1 MDNELREKE
10 YQKLLKL
17 KKQYTIT
24 VYIGL
29 VLSILFIIFCYLSFE
44 APMKAYLSILG
55 FFTINSLFIFVI
67 AKDDENKF
75 FKLYDE
81 LIVKKVLDKN
91 FENVSIQLDKEN
103 KHKINFINIFT
114 EKVITTS
121 NCVKCVYKDLPL
133 EIIEAKVKELTSHWT
148 NDRHTTSYV
157 EIFNGLIYC
166 YKFNETN
173 KNNINIVSK
182 YYLKNKDNIKNIP
195 YTDYKK
201 TSIYDSSYKE
211 VKNYSEIP
219 LSKVDL
225 QNEQYKDWF
234 TIYADCDINEKTL
247 CDNVLNLL
255 LELRKQVNKKIFII
269 IQEEMLYIGVNNY
282 YNLYKNDIL
291 SKKKKLDDE
300 VNNLTNHISLVKQII
315 NKIQEEIESIKES
328 KEV

>member
-1 MDNELREKE
+1 MDNKLIEKE
-10 YQKLLKL
+10 FQKLLKL
-17 KKQYTIT
+17 KRQYTIT
-24 VYIGL
+24 VYVGL
-29 VLSILFIIFCYLSFE
+29 VFSILFIVFCYLTFE
-44 APMKAYLSILG
+44 APISAYLSILG
-55 FFTINSLFIFVI
+55 FFVINAIFIFVI
-67 AKDDENKF
+67 AKEDENKF

-81 LIVKKVLDKN
+81 LIVKKLLDEN
-91 FENVSIQLDKEN
+91 FEDVSFGVDKEN

-114 EKVITTS
+114 EKAITTS
-121 NCVKCVYKDLPL
+121 NYVKCLYKGLPL
-133 EIIEAKVKELTSHWT
+133 EIIEAKVKEFTSHWT
-148 NDRHTTSYV
+148 DDRYRTSYV

-166 YKFNETN
+166 YKFKESN

-201 TSIYDSSYKE
+201 TSIFDSSYKE

-219 LSKVDL
+219 LSKIDL

-234 TIYADCDINEKTL
+234 TLYADCDINEKNL

-255 LELRKQVNKKIFII
+255 LELRKQVNKKIFVI
-269 IQEEMLYIGVNNY
+269 IQEEMLYVGVNNY